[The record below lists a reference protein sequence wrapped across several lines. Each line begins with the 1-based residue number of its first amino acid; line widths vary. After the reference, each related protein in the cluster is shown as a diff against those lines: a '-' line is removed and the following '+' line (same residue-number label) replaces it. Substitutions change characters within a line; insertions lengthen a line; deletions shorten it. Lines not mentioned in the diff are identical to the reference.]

1 MNKVW
6 ETGRLTMEPNV
17 RYNSVKNA
25 DGQTEE
31 RVVASYNLAV
41 TRSYNQQTADF
52 FRCIAFGKNAQF
64 VEKYLHKGTKI
75 SICGHLQSGNYTDKD
90 GIRRYTVEIIVEQH
104 EFAESRRDRSQ
115 KRHRIIW
122 KENFRIFLIWSM
134 KSCLSDKKNYSIKE

>member
-90 GIRRYTVEIIVEQH
+90 GIRRYTVEIIQCVVKPL
-104 EFAESRRDRSQ
+104 ASAMG
-115 KRHRIIW
+115 I
-122 KENFRIFLIWSM
+122 
-134 KSCLSDKKNYSIKE
+134 

>member
-41 TRSYNQQTADF
+41 TRSYNQQTAETPDNLEGEF
-52 FRCIAFGKNAQF
+52 QDISNMVDEELPFR
-64 VEKYLHKGTKI
+64 
-75 SICGHLQSGNYTDKD
+75 
-90 GIRRYTVEIIVEQH
+90 
-104 EFAESRRDRSQ
+104 
-115 KRHRIIW
+115 
-122 KENFRIFLIWSM
+122 
-134 KSCLSDKKNYSIKE
+134 

>member
-17 RYNSVKNA
+17 RYSSVKNA

-75 SICGHLQSGNYTDKD
+75 SVSGHLQSGNYT
-90 GIRRYTVEIIVEQH
+90 
-104 EFAESRRDRSQ
+104 EFAESRRDQQPEETPDNLEGEFQDISNMVD
-115 KRHRIIW
+115 
-122 KENFRIFLIWSM
+122 EELPFR
-134 KSCLSDKKNYSIKE
+134 

>member
-17 RYNSVKNA
+17 RYSSVKNA

-75 SICGHLQSGNYTDKD
+75 SVCGHLQSGNYTDKD

-104 EFAESRRDRSQ
+104 EFAESRRDQQPEETPDNLEGEFQDISNMVD
-115 KRHRIIW
+115 
-122 KENFRIFLIWSM
+122 EELPFR
-134 KSCLSDKKNYSIKE
+134 

>member
-52 FRCIAFGKNAQF
+52 FRCIAFGK
-64 VEKYLHKGTKI
+64 KRSIRRKI
-75 SICGHLQSGNYTDKD
+75 SAQRNKNFNLWTLA
-90 GIRRYTVEIIVEQH
+90 V
-104 EFAESRRDRSQ
+104 
-115 KRHRIIW
+115 W
-122 KENFRIFLIWSM
+122 KL
-134 KSCLSDKKNYSIKE
+134 Y

>member
-1 MNKVW
+1 MW

-25 DGQTEE
+25 DDQTEE

-90 GIRRYTVEIIVEQH
+90 GIRRYRDSYGKWKVSRLGIHFSRIPGTTGRSAEPKRTGTDDPKYAEKNGTKNANQH
-104 EFAESRRDRSQ
+104 TR
-115 KRHRIIW
+115 
-122 KENFRIFLIWSM
+122 
-134 KSCLSDKKNYSIKE
+134 

>member
-90 GIRRYTVEIIVEQH
+90 IPLKLLLNSTSLQKAVVI
-104 EFAESRRDRSQ
+104 SSQ